1 MNVADT
7 KKAKVMAIKQLTAR
21 KYDESA
27 ATEWNSFVAEAKNAT
42 FLHHR
47 DFLYHHSDFFEDS
60 SFLVDLDNKPVALF
74 PANAVGQTIESHGG
88 LTYGGIL
95 TSNKMTAELMLEIVE
110 LLIKELKKLGF
121 TKIRYKQV
129 PHIFCK
135 QPADEDIFALMQH
148 GLQMTRS
155 DLSFVIPLDKK
166 LPFSTLR
173 KRMVN
178 KANRYDVSVRESS
191 DLATYWQILTDALQK
206 RHMTKPTHT
215 LAQISYLQKKFP
227 EQIRLFSGF
236 SGDQMVAG
244 VLIFDCGQTIH
255 TQYIVASEDG
265 LKLGALDLIFHKLI
279 NQVFNDRTWFSFGS
293 ASDEQGTRLNKGLA
307 RQKEMFGARSVVFQQ
322 FELAL

>member
-1 MNVADT
+1 M
-7 KKAKVMAIKQLTAR
+7 
-21 KYDESA
+21 
-27 ATEWNSFVAEAKNAT
+27 
-42 FLHHR
+42 
-47 DFLYHHSDFFEDS
+47 
-60 SFLVDLDNKPVALF
+60 
-74 PANAVGQTIESHGG
+74 
-88 LTYGGIL
+88 
-95 TSNKMTAELMLEIVE
+95 
-110 LLIKELKKLGF
+110 KKLGF

-215 LAQISYLQKKFP
+215 LAQISYLKNSQNKSDYSR
-227 EQIRLFSGF
+227 I
-236 SGDQMVAG
+236 GDQMVAG

-265 LKLGALDLIFHKLI
+265 
-279 NQVFNDRTWFSFGS
+279 
-293 ASDEQGTRLNKGLA
+293 
-307 RQKEMFGARSVVFQQ
+307 
-322 FELAL
+322 